1 MPDIRNLAHLA
12 QLLSCNLM
20 YFLWISMVLDLIIE
34 ELLKLNND
42 QDVCFTIY
50 IKESLFPDPF
60 LQKVYDLSP
69 EGKPRTTR

>member
-1 MPDIRNLAHLA
+1 MA
-12 QLLSCNLM
+12 
-20 YFLWISMVLDLIIE
+20 LDLIIE